1 MVLVPTEKIMY
12 ISSDKRRLTIHTADG
27 ETVFYGKISK
37 ITDEL
42 SFSLLQIHKSY
53 AVNMHRIKEI
63 KNWSSVVL
71 SDGTEL
77 SVGKSFIE
85 PLKTYVTEHSVNVH
99 NDEFSV

>member
-1 MVLVPTEKIMY
+1 
-12 ISSDKRRLTIHTADG
+12 
-27 ETVFYGKISK
+27 
-37 ITDEL
+37 
-42 SFSLLQIHKSY
+42 
-53 AVNMHRIKEI
+53 MHRIKEI